1 MKKLGAQAFL
11 AAASIALAGCE
22 SIGPLWPEDPDNYV
36 SYSRVLGPSDQQDGA
51 PSIPGEEAEAD
62 RAASEDAY
70 LAEIDDLSALE
81 EEEQGPAVSGF
92 VQLGWPGET
101 LVGSGLGNP
110 ASGEGSDIALDF
122 EGADLASVIK
132 VIMEDGLGASYV
144 LDPRV
149 SGTVTLRTNGL
160 LSRADILPTLEE
172 ILRLNNAAIV
182 ERNGVFRIIPREEAG
197 LSAPL
202 ISAQE
207 AQTRGLT
214 VRVTPLRFV
223 SVEEIVDI
231 LESLAP
237 VAGAIRYD
245 RSRNLVFTIGTAA
258 EQATILDALSVLDVD
273 YFASR
278 SFALRPLRQA
288 EAQPVV
294 DELTA
299 AFASP
304 SGIASTAI
312 RFLPVDRMNAVLMIA
327 EDSVLLDDAMVL
339 VRNLD
344 QDSGESARLRVFPVS
359 NRRAADLAI
368 LLGDVF
374 GAETS
379 LGPQGG
385 SDPLGPNLTAE
396 IGQTDIEPGTGAN
409 AAPDVADAAPTSSPG
424 LGPIAGGLGGGESGV
439 LRIVAD
445 EASNSLL
452 ALVTGEGAR
461 AMRRTLR
468 RLDTQPLQV
477 MIEATLVE
485 VALNEE
491 LDFGVR
497 WFFESGDFAFDFG
510 DAAGTGAA
518 SVLPGFNAAFRTSN
532 AQVTISALDAVT
544 DVKVLSSPTLMVM
557 DNEEARLQVGDDVP
571 IVVRSSQSTDD
582 PNAPIV
588 TEEEFRE
595 TGVIL
600 NIRPRVNASGNL
612 SLQIRQEVS
621 AVVPTP
627 GSVNPTFN
635 TRIVES
641 TILVNSGETIALA
654 GLIEGES
661 ELRRDGIPVLSRL
674 PLIGPLFGV
683 TERSGDRNEL
693 MVLIRPF
700 VVRDQSEARAA
711 TNELRRK
718 LSSLDEAVFNAGPKR
733 EE

>member
-1 MKKLGAQAFL
+1 MRKIGARATL
-11 AAASIALAGCE
+11 IAASIALAGCE
-22 SIGPLWPEDPDNYV
+22 TIGPLWPENPDNYV
-36 SYSRVLGPSDQQDGA
+36 SYSRVQDPNDLQNGGPS
-51 PSIPGEEAEAD
+51 PETEAD
-62 RAASEDAY
+62 RRASEDTY
-70 LAEIDDLSALE
+70 LAEIEDLSGLD
-81 EEEQGPAVSGF
+81 EEEQEPSVSGF
-92 VQLGWPGET
+92 IQLGWPGET

-132 VIMEDGLGASYV
+132 VFMEDGLGASYV

-149 SGTVTLRTNGL
+149 SGTVTLRTNGP

-172 ILRLNNAAIV
+172 ILRLNNAAII

-202 ISAQE
+202 LSAQE
-207 AQTRGLT
+207 AQVRGLT

-223 SVEEIVDI
+223 SVEEIADI

-278 SFALRPLRQA
+278 SFALRPLREA

-312 RFLPVDRMNAVLMIA
+312 RFLPVERMNAVLMIS
-327 EDSVLLDDAMVL
+327 EDSILLDDAMVL
-339 VRNLD
+339 ARNLD
-344 QDSGESARLRVFPVS
+344 QDSGESARLRIFPVS

-385 SDPLGPNLTAE
+385 ADPLGPSLTPE
-396 IGQTDIEPGTGAN
+396 IGQTNIDPGTDVGTV
-409 AAPDVADAAPTSSPG
+409 PDVADTAPTASPG
-424 LGPIAGGLGGGESGV
+424 LGPLAGGLGGGESGV

-485 VALNEE
+485 VTLNEQ

-497 WFFESGDFAFDFG
+497 WFFESGDFSFDFG

-518 SVLPGFNAAFRTSN
+518 SVLPGFNAAFRTSD

-544 DVKVLSSPTLMVM
+544 DVKILSSPTLMVM

-600 NIRPRVNASGNL
+600 NIRPRVNAAGNL

-621 AVVPTP
+621 SVAPTP
-627 GSVNPTFN
+627 GAVNPTFN
-635 TRIVES
+635 QRVVES

-674 PLIGPLFGV
+674 PVIGSLFGA

-700 VVRDQSEARAA
+700 VVRDQGQARAA

-718 LSSLDEAVFNAGPKR
+718 LSSLDEAVFSAGPKR
-733 EE
+733 ED

>member
-1 MKKLGAQAFL
+1 MRKIGARVTL
-11 AAASIALAGCE
+11 IAASIALAGCE
-22 SIGPLWPEDPDNYV
+22 TIGPLWPENPDNYV
-36 SYSRVLGPSDQQDGA
+36 SYSRVQDPNDLQDGG
-51 PSIPGEEAEAD
+51 PGQETEAD

-70 LAEIDDLSALE
+70 LAEIDDLSDLDE
-81 EEEQGPAVSGF
+81 ENREPPVEGF
-92 VQLGWPGET
+92 IQLGWPGET
-101 LVGSGLGNP
+101 PVGSGLGNP
-110 ASGEGSDIALDF
+110 AGGQGSDIALDV

-132 VIMEDGLGASYV
+132 VIMEDGLDASYI

-149 SGTVTLRTNGL
+149 SGTVTLRTNGP

-207 AQTRGLT
+207 AQVRGLT

-223 SVEEIVDI
+223 SVQEIADI

-237 VAGAIRYD
+237 IAGAIRYD

-278 SFALRPLRQA
+278 SFALRPLREA
-288 EAQPVV
+288 DAQPVV

-312 RFLPVDRMNAVLMIA
+312 RFLPVERMNAVLMIA

-344 QDSGESARLRVFPVS
+344 QDSGEAARLRVFPVS

-385 SDPLGPNLTAE
+385 ADPLGPSLTPE
-396 IGQTDIEPGTGAN
+396 IGRTAVDTTTDVET
-409 AAPDVADAAPTSSPG
+409 APDVADATPTASPG
-424 LGPIAGGLGGGESGV
+424 LGPLAGGIGGGESGV

-452 ALVTGEGAR
+452 ALVTGDGAR

-491 LDFGVR
+491 LNFGVR
-497 WFFESGDFAFDFG
+497 WFFESGDFSFDFG

-544 DVKVLSSPTLMVM
+544 DVKILSSPTLMVM

-621 AVVPTP
+621 SVAPTT
-627 GSVNPTFN
+627 GAVNPTFN
-635 TRIVES
+635 QRVVES

-674 PLIGPLFGV
+674 PLIGPLFGA
-683 TERSGDRNEL
+683 TERAGDRNEL
-693 MVLIRPF
+693 MILIRPF

-718 LSSLDEAVFNAGPKR
+718 LSSLDATVFSVGPKR
-733 EE
+733 ED

>member
-1 MKKLGAQAFL
+1 MRKIGARVTL
-11 AAASIALAGCE
+11 IAASIALAGCE
-22 SIGPLWPEDPDNYV
+22 TIGPLWPENPDNYV
-36 SYSRVLGPSDQQDGA
+36 SYSRVQDPNDLQNGGP
-51 PSIPGEEAEAD
+51 IPEAAAD
-62 RAASEDAY
+62 RRASEDTY
-70 LAEIDDLSALE
+70 LAEIEDLSGLD
-81 EEEQGPAVSGF
+81 EEEQEPSVSGF
-92 VQLGWPGET
+92 IQLGWPGET

-132 VIMEDGLGASYV
+132 VFMEDGLGASYV

-149 SGTVTLRTNGL
+149 SGTVTLRTNGP

-172 ILRLNNAAIV
+172 ILRLNNAAII
-182 ERNGVFRIIPREEAG
+182 ERNGVFHIIPRGEAG

-202 ISAQE
+202 LSAQE
-207 AQTRGLT
+207 AQVRGLT

-223 SVEEIVDI
+223 SVEEIADI

-278 SFALRPLRQA
+278 SFALRPLREA

-312 RFLPVDRMNAVLMIA
+312 RFLPVERMNAVLMIS

-339 VRNLD
+339 ARNLD
-344 QDSGESARLRVFPVS
+344 QDSGESARLRIFPVS

-385 SDPLGPNLTAE
+385 ADPLGPSLTPE
-396 IGQTDIEPGTGAN
+396 IGQTSIDPGSDVET
-409 AAPDVADAAPTSSPG
+409 APDVADTAPTASPG
-424 LGPIAGGLGGGESGV
+424 LGPLAGGLGGGESGV

-485 VALNEE
+485 VTLNEQ

-497 WFFESGDFAFDFG
+497 WFFESGDFSFDFG

-518 SVLPGFNAAFRTSN
+518 SVLPGFNAAFRTSD

-544 DVKVLSSPTLMVM
+544 DVKILSSPTLMVM

-600 NIRPRVNASGNL
+600 NIRPRVNAAGNL

-621 AVVPTP
+621 SVAPTP
-627 GSVNPTFN
+627 GAVNPTFN
-635 TRIVES
+635 QRVVES

-674 PLIGPLFGV
+674 PVIGSLFGA

-700 VVRDQSEARAA
+700 VVRDQGQARAA

-718 LSSLDEAVFNAGPKR
+718 LSSLDETVFSAGPKR
-733 EE
+733 ED

>member
-1 MKKLGAQAFL
+1 MRKIGARVTL
-11 AAASIALAGCE
+11 IAASIALAGCE
-22 SIGPLWPEDPDNYV
+22 TIGPLWPENPDNYV
-36 SYSRVLGPSDQQDGA
+36 SYSRVQDPNDLQDGG
-51 PSIPGEEAEAD
+51 PGQETEAD

-70 LAEIDDLSALE
+70 LAEIDDLSDLDE
-81 EEEQGPAVSGF
+81 ENREPPVEGF
-92 VQLGWPGET
+92 IQLGWPGET
-101 LVGSGLGNP
+101 PVGSGLGNP
-110 ASGEGSDIALDF
+110 AGGQGSDIALDF

-132 VIMEDGLGASYV
+132 VIMEDGLDASYI

-149 SGTVTLRTNGL
+149 SGTVTLRTNGP

-207 AQTRGLT
+207 AQVRGLT

-223 SVEEIVDI
+223 SVQEIADI

-278 SFALRPLRQA
+278 SFALRPLREA
-288 EAQPVV
+288 DAQPVV

-312 RFLPVDRMNAVLMIA
+312 RFLPVERMNAVLMIA

-344 QDSGESARLRVFPVS
+344 QDSGEAARLRIFPVS

-385 SDPLGPNLTAE
+385 ADPLGPSLTPE
-396 IGQTDIEPGTGAN
+396 IGQTAVDTTTDVET
-409 AAPDVADAAPTSSPG
+409 APDVADAAPTASPG
-424 LGPIAGGLGGGESGV
+424 LGPLAGGIGGGESGV

-452 ALVTGEGAR
+452 ALVTGDGAR

-491 LDFGVR
+491 LNFGVR
-497 WFFESGDFAFDFG
+497 WFFESGDFSFDFG

-544 DVKVLSSPTLMVM
+544 DVKILSSPTLMVM

-621 AVVPTP
+621 SVAPTT
-627 GSVNPTFN
+627 GAVNPTFN
-635 TRIVES
+635 QRVVES

-683 TERSGDRNEL
+683 TERAGDRNEL
-693 MVLIRPF
+693 MILIRPF

-718 LSSLDEAVFNAGPKR
+718 LSSLDATVFSVGPKR
-733 EE
+733 ED

>member
-1 MKKLGAQAFL
+1 MRKIGARVTL
-11 AAASIALAGCE
+11 IAASIALTGCE
-22 SIGPLWPEDPDNYV
+22 TIGPLWPENPDNYV
-36 SYSRVLGPSDQQDGA
+36 SYSRVQDPNDLQDGG
-51 PSIPGEEAEAD
+51 PGQETEAD

-70 LAEIDDLSALE
+70 LAEIDDLSDLDE
-81 EEEQGPAVSGF
+81 ENREPPVEGF
-92 VQLGWPGET
+92 IQLGWPGET
-101 LVGSGLGNP
+101 PVGSGLGNP
-110 ASGEGSDIALDF
+110 AGGQGSDIALDF

-132 VIMEDGLGASYV
+132 VIMEDGLDAGYI

-149 SGTVTLRTNGL
+149 SGTVTLRTNGP

-207 AQTRGLT
+207 AQVRGLT

-223 SVEEIVDI
+223 SVQEIADI

-278 SFALRPLRQA
+278 SFALRPLREA
-288 EAQPVV
+288 DAQPVV

-312 RFLPVDRMNAVLMIA
+312 RFLPVERMNAVLMIA

-344 QDSGESARLRVFPVS
+344 QDSGEAARLRIFPVS

-385 SDPLGPNLTAE
+385 ADPLGPSLTPE
-396 IGQTDIEPGTGAN
+396 IGQTAVDTTTDVET
-409 AAPDVADAAPTSSPG
+409 APDVADAAPTASPG
-424 LGPIAGGLGGGESGV
+424 LGPLAGGIGGGESGV

-452 ALVTGEGAR
+452 ALVTGDGAR

-491 LDFGVR
+491 LNFGVR
-497 WFFESGDFAFDFG
+497 WFFESGDFSFDFG

-544 DVKVLSSPTLMVM
+544 DVKILSSPTLMVM

-621 AVVPTP
+621 SVAPTT
-627 GSVNPTFN
+627 GAVNPTFN
-635 TRIVES
+635 QRVVES

-683 TERSGDRNEL
+683 TERAGDRNEL
-693 MVLIRPF
+693 MILIRPF

-718 LSSLDEAVFNAGPKR
+718 LSNLDATVFSVGPKR
-733 EE
+733 ED

>member
-1 MKKLGAQAFL
+1 MRKIGAKATL
-11 AAASIALAGCE
+11 IAASIALAGCE
-22 SIGPLWPEDPDNYV
+22 TIGPLWPENPDNYV
-36 SYSRVLGPSDQQDGA
+36 SYSRVQDPNDLQNGGPS
-51 PSIPGEEAEAD
+51 PETEAD
-62 RAASEDAY
+62 RRASEDTY
-70 LAEIDDLSALE
+70 LAEIEDLSGLD
-81 EEEQGPAVSGF
+81 EEEQEPSVSGF
-92 VQLGWPGET
+92 IQLGWPGET

-132 VIMEDGLGASYV
+132 VFMEDGLGASYV

-149 SGTVTLRTNGL
+149 SGTVTLRTNGP

-172 ILRLNNAAIV
+172 ILRLNNAAII
-182 ERNGVFRIIPREEAG
+182 ERNGVFRIIPRGEAG

-202 ISAQE
+202 LSAQE
-207 AQTRGLT
+207 AQVRGLT

-223 SVEEIVDI
+223 SVEEITDI

-278 SFALRPLRQA
+278 SFALRPLREA

-312 RFLPVDRMNAVLMIA
+312 RFLPVERMNAVLMIS

-339 VRNLD
+339 ARNLD

-385 SDPLGPNLTAE
+385 ADPLGPSLTPE
-396 IGQTDIEPGTGAN
+396 IGQTNIDPGTDVGTV
-409 AAPDVADAAPTSSPG
+409 PDVADTAPTASPG
-424 LGPIAGGLGGGESGV
+424 LGPLAGGLGGGESGV

-485 VALNEE
+485 VTLNEQ

-497 WFFESGDFAFDFG
+497 WFFESGDFSFDFG

-518 SVLPGFNAAFRTSN
+518 SVLPGFNAAFRTSD

-544 DVKVLSSPTLMVM
+544 DVKILSSPTLMVM

-600 NIRPRVNASGNL
+600 NIRPRVNAAGNL

-621 AVVPTP
+621 SVAPTP
-627 GSVNPTFN
+627 GAVNPTFN
-635 TRIVES
+635 QRVVES

-661 ELRRDGIPVLSRL
+661 ELSRDGIPVLSRL
-674 PLIGPLFGV
+674 PVIGSLFGA

-700 VVRDQSEARAA
+700 VVRDQGQARAA

-718 LSSLDEAVFNAGPKR
+718 LSSLDEAVFSAGPKR
-733 EE
+733 ED

>member
-1 MKKLGAQAFL
+1 MLI
-11 AAASIALAGCE
+11 AASIALAGCE
-22 SIGPLWPEDPDNYV
+22 TIGPLWPENPDNYV
-36 SYSRVLGPSDQQDGA
+36 SYSRVQDPNDLQNGVPSQE
-51 PSIPGEEAEAD
+51 SEAD

-70 LAEIDDLSALE
+70 LAEIDDLSGLD
-81 EEEQGPAVSGF
+81 EEEQEPAVSGF
-92 VQLGWPGET
+92 IQLGWPGET

-149 SGTVTLRTNGL
+149 SGTVTLRTNGP

-202 ISAQE
+202 LSAQE
-207 AQTRGLT
+207 AQVRGLT

-223 SVEEIVDI
+223 SVEEIADI

-278 SFALRPLRQA
+278 SFALRPLREA

-312 RFLPVDRMNAVLMIA
+312 RFLPVERMNAVLMIA

-339 VRNLD
+339 TRNLD

-385 SDPLGPNLTAE
+385 SDPLSPSLTPE
-396 IGQTDIEPGTGAN
+396 FGRTDADPGTDVVT
-409 AAPDVADAAPTSSPG
+409 APDLADTAPTPSPG
-424 LGPIAGGLGGGESGV
+424 AGPLAGGLGGGGGGGESGV

-485 VALNEE
+485 VTLNEE

-497 WFFESGDFAFDFG
+497 WFFESGDFSFDFG

-518 SVLPGFNAAFRTSN
+518 SVLPGFNAAFRTSD

-544 DVKVLSSPTLMVM
+544 DVKILSSPTLMVM

-600 NIRPRVNASGNL
+600 NIRPRVNAAGNL

-621 AVVPTP
+621 SVAPTT
-627 GSVNPTFN
+627 GTVNPTFN
-635 TRIVES
+635 QRVVES

-661 ELRRDGIPVLSRL
+661 GLRRDGLPVLSRL

-693 MVLIRPF
+693 MILIRPF

-718 LSSLDEAVFNAGPKR
+718 LSSLDETVFSEGAKR

>member
-1 MKKLGAQAFL
+1 MRKIGARATL
-11 AAASIALAGCE
+11 IAASIALAGCE
-22 SIGPLWPEDPDNYV
+22 TIGPLWPENPDNYV
-36 SYSRVLGPSDQQDGA
+36 SYSRVQDPNDLQNGGPS
-51 PSIPGEEAEAD
+51 PEAAAD
-62 RAASEDAY
+62 RTASEDAY
-70 LAEIDDLSALE
+70 LAEIEDLSGLDE
-81 EEEQGPAVSGF
+81 EESEPSISGF
-92 VQLGWPGET
+92 IQLGWPGET

-132 VIMEDGLGASYV
+132 VFMEDGLGASYV

-149 SGTVTLRTNGL
+149 SGTVTLRTNGP

-172 ILRLNNAAIV
+172 ILRLNNAAII

-202 ISAQE
+202 LSAQE
-207 AQTRGLT
+207 AQVRGLT

-223 SVEEIVDI
+223 SVEEIADI

-278 SFALRPLRQA
+278 SFALRPLREA

-312 RFLPVDRMNAVLMIA
+312 RFLPVERMNAVLMIS

-339 VRNLD
+339 ARNLD
-344 QDSGESARLRVFPVS
+344 QDSGESARLRIFPVS

-385 SDPLGPNLTAE
+385 ADPLGPSLTPE
-396 IGQTDIEPGTGAN
+396 IGQTNIDPGTDVGTL
-409 AAPDVADAAPTSSPG
+409 PDVADTAPTASPG
-424 LGPIAGGLGGGESGV
+424 LGPLAGGLGGGESGV

-485 VALNEE
+485 VTLNEQ

-497 WFFESGDFAFDFG
+497 WFFESGDFSFDFG

-518 SVLPGFNAAFRTSN
+518 SVLPGFNAAFRTSD

-544 DVKVLSSPTLMVM
+544 DVKILSSPTLMVM

-600 NIRPRVNASGNL
+600 NIRPRVNAAGNL

-621 AVVPTP
+621 SVAPTP
-627 GSVNPTFN
+627 GAVNPTFN
-635 TRIVES
+635 QRVVES

-674 PLIGPLFGV
+674 PVIGSLFGA

-700 VVRDQSEARAA
+700 VVRDQGQARAA

-718 LSSLDEAVFNAGPKR
+718 LSSLDEAVFSAGPKR
-733 EE
+733 ED

>member
-1 MKKLGAQAFL
+1 MRKIGARVTL
-11 AAASIALAGCE
+11 IAASIALAGCE
-22 SIGPLWPEDPDNYV
+22 TIGPLWPENPDNYV
-36 SYSRVLGPSDQQDGA
+36 SYSRVQDPNDLQDGG
-51 PSIPGEEAEAD
+51 PGQETEAD

-70 LAEIDDLSALE
+70 LAEIDDLSDLDE
-81 EEEQGPAVSGF
+81 ENREPPVEGF
-92 VQLGWPGET
+92 IQLGWPGET
-101 LVGSGLGNP
+101 PVGSGLGNP
-110 ASGEGSDIALDF
+110 AGGQGSDIALDF

-132 VIMEDGLGASYV
+132 VIMEDGLDASYI

-149 SGTVTLRTNGL
+149 SGTVTLRTNGP

-207 AQTRGLT
+207 AQVRGLT

-223 SVEEIVDI
+223 SVQEIADI

-278 SFALRPLRQA
+278 SFALRPLREA
-288 EAQPVV
+288 DAQPVV

-312 RFLPVDRMNAVLMIA
+312 RFLPVERMNAVLMIA

-344 QDSGESARLRVFPVS
+344 QDSGEAARLRIFPVS

-385 SDPLGPNLTAE
+385 ADPLGPSLTPE
-396 IGQTDIEPGTGAN
+396 IGRTAVDTTTDVET
-409 AAPDVADAAPTSSPG
+409 APDVADAAPTASPG
-424 LGPIAGGLGGGESGV
+424 LGPLAGGIGGGESGV

-452 ALVTGEGAR
+452 ALVTGDGAR

-491 LDFGVR
+491 LNFGVR
-497 WFFESGDFAFDFG
+497 WFFESGDFSFDFG

-544 DVKVLSSPTLMVM
+544 DVKILSSPTLMVM

-621 AVVPTP
+621 SVAPTT
-627 GSVNPTFN
+627 GAVNPTFN
-635 TRIVES
+635 QRVVES

-683 TERSGDRNEL
+683 TERAGDRNEL
-693 MVLIRPF
+693 MILIRPF

-718 LSSLDEAVFNAGPKR
+718 LSSLDATVFSVGPKR
-733 EE
+733 ED

>member
-1 MKKLGAQAFL
+1 MRKIGARVTL
-11 AAASIALAGCE
+11 IAASIALAGCE
-22 SIGPLWPEDPDNYV
+22 TIGPLWPENPDNYV
-36 SYSRVLGPSDQQDGA
+36 SYSRVQDPNDLQDGG
-51 PSIPGEEAEAD
+51 PGQETEAD

-70 LAEIDDLSALE
+70 LAEIDDLSDLDE
-81 EEEQGPAVSGF
+81 ENREPPVEGF
-92 VQLGWPGET
+92 IQLGWPGET
-101 LVGSGLGNP
+101 PVGSGLGNP
-110 ASGEGSDIALDF
+110 AGGQGSDIALDF

-132 VIMEDGLGASYV
+132 VIMEDGLDASYI

-149 SGTVTLRTNGL
+149 SGTVTLRTNGP

-182 ERNGVFRIIPREEAG
+182 ERNGMFRIIPREEAG

-207 AQTRGLT
+207 AQVRGLT

-223 SVEEIVDI
+223 SVQEIADI

-278 SFALRPLRQA
+278 SFALRPLREA
-288 EAQPVV
+288 DAQPVV

-312 RFLPVDRMNAVLMIA
+312 RFLPVERMNAVLMIA

-344 QDSGESARLRVFPVS
+344 QDSGEAARLRIFPVS

-385 SDPLGPNLTAE
+385 ADPLGPSLTPE
-396 IGQTDIEPGTGAN
+396 IGQTAVDTTTDVET
-409 AAPDVADAAPTSSPG
+409 APDVADAAPTASPG
-424 LGPIAGGLGGGESGV
+424 LGPLAGGIGGGESGV

-452 ALVTGEGAR
+452 ALVTGDGAR

-491 LDFGVR
+491 LNFGVR
-497 WFFESGDFAFDFG
+497 WFFESGDFSFDFG

-544 DVKVLSSPTLMVM
+544 DVKILSSPTLMVM

-621 AVVPTP
+621 SVAPTT
-627 GSVNPTFN
+627 GAVNPTFN
-635 TRIVES
+635 QRVVES

-683 TERSGDRNEL
+683 TERAGDRNEL
-693 MVLIRPF
+693 MILIRPF

-718 LSSLDEAVFNAGPKR
+718 LSSLDATVFSVGPKR
-733 EE
+733 ED

>member
-1 MKKLGAQAFL
+1 MRKIGARVTL
-11 AAASIALAGCE
+11 IAASIALAGCE
-22 SIGPLWPEDPDNYV
+22 TIGPLWPENPDNYV
-36 SYSRVLGPSDQQDGA
+36 SYSRVQDPNDLQNGGPS
-51 PSIPGEEAEAD
+51 PETEAD
-62 RAASEDAY
+62 RRASEDTY
-70 LAEIDDLSALE
+70 LAEIEDFSGLD
-81 EEEQGPAVSGF
+81 EEEQEPSISGF
-92 VQLGWPGET
+92 IQLGWPGET

-132 VIMEDGLGASYV
+132 VFMEDGLGASYV

-149 SGTVTLRTNGL
+149 SGTVTLRTNGP

-172 ILRLNNAAIV
+172 ILRLNNAAII
-182 ERNGVFRIIPREEAG
+182 ERNGVFRIIPRGEAG

-202 ISAQE
+202 LSAQE
-207 AQTRGLT
+207 AQVRGLT

-223 SVEEIVDI
+223 SVEEIADI

-278 SFALRPLRQA
+278 SFALRPLREA

-312 RFLPVDRMNAVLMIA
+312 RFLPVERMNAVLMIS

-339 VRNLD
+339 ARNLD
-344 QDSGESARLRVFPVS
+344 QDSGESARLRIFPVS

-385 SDPLGPNLTAE
+385 ADPLGPSLTPE
-396 IGQTDIEPGTGAN
+396 IGQTNIAPGTDVGTV
-409 AAPDVADAAPTSSPG
+409 PDVADTAPTASPG
-424 LGPIAGGLGGGESGV
+424 LGPLAGGLGGGESGV

-485 VALNEE
+485 VTLNEQ

-497 WFFESGDFAFDFG
+497 WFFESGDFSFDFG

-518 SVLPGFNAAFRTSN
+518 SVLPGFNAAFRTSD

-544 DVKVLSSPTLMVM
+544 DVKILSSPTLMVM

-600 NIRPRVNASGNL
+600 NIRPRVNAAGNL

-621 AVVPTP
+621 SVAPTP
-627 GSVNPTFN
+627 GAVNPTFN
-635 TRIVES
+635 QRVVES

-674 PLIGPLFGV
+674 PVIGSLFGA

-700 VVRDQSEARAA
+700 VVRDQGQARAA

-718 LSSLDEAVFNAGPKR
+718 LSSLDEAVFSAGPKR
-733 EE
+733 ED

>member
-1 MKKLGAQAFL
+1 MRKIGARVTL
-11 AAASIALAGCE
+11 IAASIALAGCE
-22 SIGPLWPEDPDNYV
+22 TIGPLWPENPDNYV
-36 SYSRVLGPSDQQDGA
+36 SYSRVQDPSDQQNGG
-51 PSIPGEEAEAD
+51 PSPEAAAD
-62 RAASEDAY
+62 RTASEDAY
-70 LAEIDDLSALE
+70 LAEIEDLSGLDE
-81 EEEQGPAVSGF
+81 EESEPSVSGF
-92 VQLGWPGET
+92 IQLGWPGET

-132 VIMEDGLGASYV
+132 VFMEDGLGASYV

-149 SGTVTLRTNGL
+149 SGTVTLRTNGP

-172 ILRLNNAAIV
+172 ILRLNNAAII
-182 ERNGVFRIIPREEAG
+182 ERNGVFRIIPRGEAG

-202 ISAQE
+202 LSAQE
-207 AQTRGLT
+207 AQVRGLT

-223 SVEEIVDI
+223 SVEEIADI

-278 SFALRPLRQA
+278 SFALRPLREA

-312 RFLPVDRMNAVLMIA
+312 RFLPVERMNAVLMIS

-339 VRNLD
+339 ARNLD

-385 SDPLGPNLTAE
+385 ADPLGPSLTPE
-396 IGQTDIEPGTGAN
+396 IGQTDIDPGTDVGT
-409 AAPDVADAAPTSSPG
+409 APDVADTAPTASPG
-424 LGPIAGGLGGGESGV
+424 LGPLAGGLGGGESGV

-485 VALNEE
+485 VTLNEQ

-497 WFFESGDFAFDFG
+497 WFFESGDFSFDFG

-518 SVLPGFNAAFRTSN
+518 SVLPGFNAAFRTSD

-544 DVKVLSSPTLMVM
+544 DVKILSSPTLMVM

-600 NIRPRVNASGNL
+600 NIRPRVNAAGNL

-621 AVVPTP
+621 SVAPTP
-627 GSVNPTFN
+627 GAVNPTFN
-635 TRIVES
+635 QRVVES

-674 PLIGPLFGV
+674 PVIGSLFGA

-700 VVRDQSEARAA
+700 VVRDQGQARAA

-718 LSSLDEAVFNAGPKR
+718 LSSLDETVFSAGPKR
-733 EE
+733 ED

>member
-1 MKKLGAQAFL
+1 MRKIGARVTL
-11 AAASIALAGCE
+11 IAASIALAGCE
-22 SIGPLWPEDPDNYV
+22 TIGPLWPENPDNYV
-36 SYSRVLGPSDQQDGA
+36 SYSRVQDPNDLQNGGPS
-51 PSIPGEEAEAD
+51 PETEAD
-62 RAASEDAY
+62 RRASEDAY
-70 LAEIDDLSALE
+70 LAEIDDLSGLDE
-81 EEEQGPAVSGF
+81 EESEPSVSGF
-92 VQLGWPGET
+92 IQLGWPGET

-132 VIMEDGLGASYV
+132 VFMEDGLGASYV

-149 SGTVTLRTNGL
+149 SGTVTLCTNGP

-172 ILRLNNAAIV
+172 ILRLNNAAII

-202 ISAQE
+202 LSAQE
-207 AQTRGLT
+207 AQVRGLT

-223 SVEEIVDI
+223 SVEEIADI

-278 SFALRPLRQA
+278 SFALRPLREA

-312 RFLPVDRMNAVLMIA
+312 RFLPVERMNAVLMIS

-339 VRNLD
+339 ARNLD
-344 QDSGESARLRVFPVS
+344 QDSGESARLRIFPVS

-385 SDPLGPNLTAE
+385 ADPLGPSLTPE
-396 IGQTDIEPGTGAN
+396 IGQTNIDPGTDVGTV
-409 AAPDVADAAPTSSPG
+409 PDVADTAPTASPG
-424 LGPIAGGLGGGESGV
+424 LGPLAGGLGGGESGV

-485 VALNEE
+485 VTLNEQ

-497 WFFESGDFAFDFG
+497 WFFESGDFSFDFG

-518 SVLPGFNAAFRTSN
+518 SVLPGFNAAFRTSD

-544 DVKVLSSPTLMVM
+544 DVKILSSPTLMVM

-600 NIRPRVNASGNL
+600 NIRPRVNAAGNL

-621 AVVPTP
+621 SVAPTP
-627 GSVNPTFN
+627 GAVNPTFN
-635 TRIVES
+635 QRVVES

-674 PLIGPLFGV
+674 PVIGSLFGA

-700 VVRDQSEARAA
+700 VVRDQGQARAA

-718 LSSLDEAVFNAGPKR
+718 LSSLDEAVFSAGPKR
-733 EE
+733 ED

>member
-1 MKKLGAQAFL
+1 MRKIGARVTL
-11 AAASIALAGCE
+11 IAASIALAGCE
-22 SIGPLWPEDPDNYV
+22 TIGPLWPENPDNYV
-36 SYSRVLGPSDQQDGA
+36 SYSRVQDPNDLQNGGPS
-51 PSIPGEEAEAD
+51 PETEAD
-62 RAASEDAY
+62 RRASEDTY
-70 LAEIDDLSALE
+70 LAEIEDFSGLD
-81 EEEQGPAVSGF
+81 EEEQEPSISGF
-92 VQLGWPGET
+92 IQLGWPGET

-132 VIMEDGLGASYV
+132 VFMEDGLGASYV

-149 SGTVTLRTNGL
+149 SGTVTLRTNGP

-172 ILRLNNAAIV
+172 ILRLNNAAII
-182 ERNGVFRIIPREEAG
+182 ERNGVFRIIPRGEAG

-202 ISAQE
+202 LSAQE
-207 AQTRGLT
+207 AQVRGLT

-223 SVEEIVDI
+223 SVEEIADI

-278 SFALRPLRQA
+278 SFALRPLREA

-312 RFLPVDRMNAVLMIA
+312 RFLPVERMNAVLMIS

-339 VRNLD
+339 ARNLD
-344 QDSGESARLRVFPVS
+344 QDSGESARLRIFPVS

-385 SDPLGPNLTAE
+385 ADPLGPSLTPE
-396 IGQTDIEPGTGAN
+396 IGQTNIDPGTDVGTV
-409 AAPDVADAAPTSSPG
+409 PDVADTAPTASPG
-424 LGPIAGGLGGGESGV
+424 LGPLAGGLGGGESGV

-485 VALNEE
+485 VTLNEQ

-497 WFFESGDFAFDFG
+497 WFFESGDFSFDFG

-518 SVLPGFNAAFRTSN
+518 SVLPGFNAAFRTSD

-544 DVKVLSSPTLMVM
+544 DVKILSSPTLMVM

-600 NIRPRVNASGNL
+600 NIRPRVNAAGNL

-621 AVVPTP
+621 SVAPTP
-627 GSVNPTFN
+627 GAVNPTFN
-635 TRIVES
+635 QRVVES

-674 PLIGPLFGV
+674 PVIGSLFGA

-700 VVRDQSEARAA
+700 VVRDQGQARAA

-718 LSSLDEAVFNAGPKR
+718 LSSLDEAVFSAGPKR
-733 EE
+733 ED

>member
-1 MKKLGAQAFL
+1 MRKIGARVTL
-11 AAASIALAGCE
+11 IAASIALAGCE
-22 SIGPLWPEDPDNYV
+22 TIGPLWPENPDNYV
-36 SYSRVLGPSDQQDGA
+36 SYSRVQDPSDQQNGG
-51 PSIPGEEAEAD
+51 PSPEAAAD
-62 RAASEDAY
+62 RTASEDAY
-70 LAEIDDLSALE
+70 LAEIEDLSGLDE
-81 EEEQGPAVSGF
+81 EESEPSVSGF
-92 VQLGWPGET
+92 IQLGWPGET

-132 VIMEDGLGASYV
+132 VFMEDGLGASYV

-149 SGTVTLRTNGL
+149 SGTVTLRTNGP

-172 ILRLNNAAIV
+172 ILRLNNAAII

-202 ISAQE
+202 LSAQE
-207 AQTRGLT
+207 AQVRGLT

-223 SVEEIVDI
+223 SVEEIADI

-278 SFALRPLRQA
+278 SFALRPLREA

-312 RFLPVDRMNAVLMIA
+312 RFLPVERMNAVLMIS
-327 EDSVLLDDAMVL
+327 EDSVLLDEAMVL
-339 VRNLD
+339 ARNLD

-385 SDPLGPNLTAE
+385 ADPLGPSLTPE
-396 IGQTDIEPGTGAN
+396 IGQTNIDPGTDVET
-409 AAPDVADAAPTSSPG
+409 APDVADTAPTASPG
-424 LGPIAGGLGGGESGV
+424 LGPLAGGLGGGESGV

-485 VALNEE
+485 VTLNEQ

-497 WFFESGDFAFDFG
+497 WFFESGDFSFDFG

-518 SVLPGFNAAFRTSN
+518 SVLPGFNAAFRTSD

-544 DVKVLSSPTLMVM
+544 DVKILSSPTLMVM

-600 NIRPRVNASGNL
+600 NIRPRVNAAGNL

-621 AVVPTP
+621 SVAPTT
-627 GSVNPTFN
+627 GTVNPTFN
-635 TRIVES
+635 QRVVES

-674 PLIGPLFGV
+674 PVIGSLFGA

-700 VVRDQSEARAA
+700 VVRDQGQARAA

-718 LSSLDEAVFNAGPKR
+718 LSSLDETVFSAGPKR
-733 EE
+733 ED

>member
-1 MKKLGAQAFL
+1 MRKIGARVTL
-11 AAASIALAGCE
+11 IAASIALAGCE
-22 SIGPLWPEDPDNYV
+22 TIGPLWPENPDNYV
-36 SYSRVLGPSDQQDGA
+36 SYSRVQDPSDQQNGG
-51 PSIPGEEAEAD
+51 PSPEAAAD
-62 RAASEDAY
+62 RTASEEAY
-70 LAEIDDLSALE
+70 LAEIEDLSGLDE
-81 EEEQGPAVSGF
+81 EESEPSVSGF
-92 VQLGWPGET
+92 IQLGWPGET

-132 VIMEDGLGASYV
+132 VFMEDGLGASYV

-149 SGTVTLRTNGL
+149 SGTVTLRTNGP

-172 ILRLNNAAIV
+172 ILRLNNAAII
-182 ERNGVFRIIPREEAG
+182 ERNGVFRIIPRGEAG

-202 ISAQE
+202 LSAQE
-207 AQTRGLT
+207 AQVRGLT

-223 SVEEIVDI
+223 SVEEIADI

-278 SFALRPLRQA
+278 SFALRPLREA

-312 RFLPVDRMNAVLMIA
+312 RSLPAERMNAVLMISEA
-327 EDSVLLDDAMVL
+327 SVLLDAAMVL
-339 VRNLD
+339 ARNLD

-385 SDPLGPNLTAE
+385 ADPLGPSLTPE
-396 IGQTDIEPGTGAN
+396 IGQTHIDPGTDVET
-409 AAPDVADAAPTSSPG
+409 APDVADTAPTASPG
-424 LGPIAGGLGGGESGV
+424 LGPLAGGLGGGESGV

-485 VALNEE
+485 VTLNEQ

-497 WFFESGDFAFDFG
+497 WFFESGDFSFDFG

-518 SVLPGFNAAFRTSN
+518 SVLPGFNAAFRTSD

-544 DVKVLSSPTLMVM
+544 DVKILSSPTLMVM

-600 NIRPRVNASGNL
+600 NIRPRVNAAGNL

-621 AVVPTP
+621 SVAPTP
-627 GSVNPTFN
+627 GAVNPTFN
-635 TRIVES
+635 QRVVES

-674 PLIGPLFGV
+674 PVIGSLFGA

-700 VVRDQSEARAA
+700 VVRDQGQARAA

-718 LSSLDEAVFNAGPKR
+718 LSSLDETVFSAGPKR
-733 EE
+733 ED

>member
-1 MKKLGAQAFL
+1 MKKIGARATL
-11 AAASIALAGCE
+11 IAASIALAGCE
-22 SIGPLWPEDPDNYV
+22 TIGPLWPENPDNYV
-36 SYSRVLGPSDQQDGA
+36 SYSRVQDPNDLQNGGPS
-51 PSIPGEEAEAD
+51 PETEAD
-62 RAASEDAY
+62 RRASEDAY
-70 LAEIDDLSALE
+70 LAEIEDLSGLD
-81 EEEQGPAVSGF
+81 EEEQEPSVSGF
-92 VQLGWPGET
+92 IQLGWPGET

-132 VIMEDGLGASYV
+132 VFMEDGLGASYV

-149 SGTVTLRTNGL
+149 SGTVTLRTNGP

-172 ILRLNNAAIV
+172 ILRLNNAAII

-202 ISAQE
+202 LSAQE
-207 AQTRGLT
+207 AQVRGLT

-223 SVEEIVDI
+223 SVEEIADI

-278 SFALRPLRQA
+278 SFALRPLREA

-312 RFLPVDRMNAVLMIA
+312 RFLPVERMNAVLMIS

-339 VRNLD
+339 ARNLD

-385 SDPLGPNLTAE
+385 ADPLGPSLTPE
-396 IGQTDIEPGTGAN
+396 IGQTDIDPGTDVGT
-409 AAPDVADAAPTSSPG
+409 APDVADTAPTASPG
-424 LGPIAGGLGGGESGV
+424 LGPLAGGLGGGESGV

-485 VALNEE
+485 VTLNEQ

-497 WFFESGDFAFDFG
+497 WFFESGDFSFDFG

-518 SVLPGFNAAFRTSN
+518 SVLPGFNAAFRTSD

-544 DVKVLSSPTLMVM
+544 DVKILSSPTLMVM

-600 NIRPRVNASGNL
+600 NIRPRVNAAGNL

-621 AVVPTP
+621 SVAPTP
-627 GSVNPTFN
+627 GAVNPTFN
-635 TRIVES
+635 QRVVES

-674 PLIGPLFGV
+674 PVIGSLFGA

-700 VVRDQSEARAA
+700 VVRDQGQARAA

-718 LSSLDEAVFNAGPKR
+718 LSSLDETVFSAGPKR
-733 EE
+733 ED

>member
-1 MKKLGAQAFL
+1 MLI
-11 AAASIALAGCE
+11 AASIALAGCE
-22 SIGPLWPEDPDNYV
+22 TIGPLWPENPDNYV
-36 SYSRVLGPSDQQDGA
+36 SYSRVQDPKGLQGGGPSLETA
-51 PSIPGEEAEAD
+51 AD

-70 LAEIDDLSALE
+70 LAEIDDLSGLDE
-81 EEEQGPAVSGF
+81 EDREPPVEGF
-92 VQLGWPGET
+92 IQLGWPGET
-101 LVGSGLGNP
+101 LVGSGLGSP
-110 ASGEGSDIALDF
+110 ASGQGSDIALDF

-149 SGTVTLRTNGL
+149 SGTVTLRTNGP
-160 LSRADILPTLEE
+160 LSRTDILPTLEE

-182 ERNGVFRIIPREEAG
+182 ERNGLFRIIPREEAG

-207 AQTRGLT
+207 AQVRGLT

-223 SVEEIVDI
+223 SVEEIADI

-245 RSRNLVFTIGTAA
+245 RSRNLVFTIGTVA

-278 SFALRPLRQA
+278 SFALRPLREA
-288 EAQPVV
+288 DAQPVV

-312 RFLPVDRMNAVLMIA
+312 RFLPVERMNAVLMIA

-344 QDSGESARLRVFPVS
+344 QDSGESARLRIFPVS

-385 SDPLGPNLTAE
+385 ADPLGPSLTPE
-396 IGQTDIEPGTGAN
+396 IGQTAVDTTTDVET
-409 AAPDVADAAPTSSPG
+409 APDVADATPSASPD
-424 LGPIAGGLGGGESGV
+424 LGPLAGGIGGGQSGV
-439 LRIVAD
+439 IRIVAD

-452 ALVTGEGAR
+452 ALVTGDGAR

-485 VALNEE
+485 VTLNEE
-491 LDFGVR
+491 LNFGVR
-497 WFFESGDFAFDFG
+497 WFFESGDFSFDFG

-544 DVKVLSSPTLMVM
+544 DVKILSSPTLMVM

-571 IVVRSSQSTDD
+571 IVVRSSQSNED
-582 PNAPIV
+582 PNAPLV

-621 AVVPTP
+621 SVAPTT
-627 GSVNPTFN
+627 GTVNPTFN
-635 TRIVES
+635 QRVVES
-641 TILVNSGETIALA
+641 TIMVNSGETIALA

-674 PLIGPLFGV
+674 PVIGSLFGA

-693 MVLIRPF
+693 MILIRPF

-718 LSSLDEAVFNAGPKR
+718 LSSLDATVFSVGPKR
-733 EE
+733 KD

>member
-1 MKKLGAQAFL
+1 MKKIGARATL
-11 AAASIALAGCE
+11 IAASIALAGCE
-22 SIGPLWPEDPDNYV
+22 TIGPLWPENPDNYV
-36 SYSRVLGPSDQQDGA
+36 SYSRVQDPNDLQNGGPS
-51 PSIPGEEAEAD
+51 PETEAD
-62 RAASEDAY
+62 RRASEDAY
-70 LAEIDDLSALE
+70 LAEIDDLSDLDE
-81 EEEQGPAVSGF
+81 EAQEPSVSGF
-92 VQLGWPGET
+92 IQLGWPGET

-110 ASGEGSDIALDF
+110 ASGQGSDIALDF

-132 VIMEDGLGASYV
+132 VFMEDGLGASYV

-149 SGTVTLRTNGL
+149 SGTVTLRTNGP

-172 ILRLNNAAIV
+172 ILRLNNAAII

-202 ISAQE
+202 LSAQE
-207 AQTRGLT
+207 AQVRGLT

-223 SVEEIVDI
+223 SVEEIADI

-278 SFALRPLRQA
+278 SFALRPLREA

-312 RFLPVDRMNAVLMIA
+312 RFLPVERMNAVLMIS

-339 VRNLD
+339 ARNLD

-385 SDPLGPNLTAE
+385 ADPLGPSLTPE
-396 IGQTDIEPGTGAN
+396 IGQTDFDPGTDVET
-409 AAPDVADAAPTSSPG
+409 APDVADAAPTASPG
-424 LGPIAGGLGGGESGV
+424 LGPLAGGLGGGESGV

-485 VALNEE
+485 VTLNEQ

-497 WFFESGDFAFDFG
+497 WFFESGDFSFDFG

-518 SVLPGFNAAFRTSN
+518 SVLPGFNAAFRTSD

-544 DVKVLSSPTLMVM
+544 DVKILSSPTLMVM

-600 NIRPRVNASGNL
+600 NIRPRVNAAGNL

-621 AVVPTP
+621 SVAPTT
-627 GSVNPTFN
+627 GTVNPTFN
-635 TRIVES
+635 QRVVES

-674 PLIGPLFGV
+674 PVIGSLFGA

-693 MVLIRPF
+693 MILIRPF
-700 VVRDQSEARAA
+700 VVRDQNQARAA

-718 LSSLDEAVFNAGPKR
+718 LSSLDETVFNAGPKR
-733 EE
+733 ED